1 MTSNQDIPSSTSQS
15 PSSNTID
22 HKKLE
27 AFMMNAVGD
36 MASSLGAMMIMLG
49 DRLGLYKAMAKSAGP
64 VSSEELA
71 SQTNTAER
79 YIREWL
85 ASQAAAGYITYDSAS
100 QKFSLPPEN
109 AMVLANEDSPAFML
123 GAYQTL
129 RSIFKDEDK
138 FVEIFKSGKGL
149 CWGEHHHDLFEGTAK
164 FFKPNYMSNLVP
176 SWIPSLDGGV
186 EEKLRKGA
194 KVADIGCGYGVST
207 VIMAKE
213 YPNSKF
219 YGFDNHEASIE
230 AARQLAQKEGVAD
243 RAEFAVVS
251 ANESIDKDFDLV
263 AFFDCLHDMAD
274 PIGAL
279 KFAKQS
285 LKKDGV
291 CMIVEPMANDRIE
304 DNLNLVGKIYYAFS
318 SIICVP
324 NSLADNGIAL
334 GAQVTRIYDSS
345 SDGNNKG
352 KGQQRYN
359 TFCFKAFSSEQQS
372 SYKAKGFSER
382 LFTIKCSPGS
392 PQHDISEVINDA
404 GDPVSIFM
412 ARKISNYTF

>member
-1 MTSNQDIPSSTSQS
+1 
-15 PSSNTID
+15 
-22 HKKLE
+22 
-27 AFMMNAVGD
+27 
-36 MASSLGAMMIMLG
+36 
-49 DRLGLYKAMAKSAGP
+49 
-64 VSSEELA
+64 
-71 SQTNTAER
+71 
-79 YIREWL
+79 
-85 ASQAAAGYITYDSAS
+85 
-100 QKFSLPPEN
+100 
-109 AMVLANEDSPAFML
+109 VL
-123 GAYQTL
+123 TKL

-149 CWGEHHHDLFEGTAK
+149 RWGEHHHDLFEGTAK

-176 SWIPSLDGGV
+176 SWIPSLDSGV
-186 EEKLRKGA
+186 EEKLKGA

-243 RAEFAVVS
+243 RAEFAVVY

-304 DNLNLVGKIYYAFS
+304 DNLNLF
-318 SIICVP
+318 
-324 NSLADNGIAL
+324 
-334 GAQVTRIYDSS
+334 
-345 SDGNNKG
+345 GNQG
-352 KGQQRYN
+352 CTD
-359 TFCFKAFSSEQQS
+359 TFF
-372 SYKAKGFSER
+372 
-382 LFTIKCSPGS
+382 
-392 PQHDISEVINDA
+392 
-404 GDPVSIFM
+404 
-412 ARKISNYTF
+412 